1 MGERERERE
10 GEGEGERER
19 EGRTRTRSGEYN
31 FSISRR
37 AAFPR
42 RRASVRFSM
51 TYLRARCAHRSP
63 PRWESNARAHC
74 VACLICS
81 RRWCHDGSAHCKAK
95 PSRAARLAPGV
106 CVRADCAQPRAES
119 KRFCSETFGR
129 SHCFASDAP
138 GAVHGMGL
146 VGVCARTAGR
156 GKVGDDCAHE
166 ERTAGTAVG
175 RSRARARARLCVG
188 VLGAVRTPSCSARP
202 LAKPVRF
209 ACAAPGSRRA

>member
-1 MGERERERE
+1 MGEREGE

-74 VACLICS
+74 VAYLICS

-146 VGVCARTAGR
+146 VGVCARTAGH
-156 GKVGDDCAHE
+156 GKVGDDVPM
-166 ERTAGTAVG
+166 RSKQPRLWLVAVG
-175 RSRARARARLCVG
+175 LALALGCAWVCLEQCARL
-188 VLGAVRTPSCSARP
+188 
-202 LAKPVRF
+202 
-209 ACAAPGSRRA
+209 AALSDH